1 MALATALPFGL
12 RSHHLAF
19 LLFGFAQELGDSAGG
34 RQVRRSG
41 LIEALGR
48 SVMGQGRSPWS
59 SPPENIEWGPSFF
72 SRTELLTGLG
82 ENPAHSG
89 EQPVAQGRLQVRFS
103 PPRPRGV

>member
-12 RSHHLAF
+12 PSHHLA
-19 LLFGFAQELGDSAGG
+19 LPLFGFAQELGDSAGG

-59 SPPENIEWGPSFF
+59 SPREIIEWGPSFF

>member
-12 RSHHLAF
+12 PSHHLA
-19 LLFGFAQELGDSAGG
+19 LPLFGFAQELGDSAGG

-72 SRTELLTGLG
+72 SRTELLAGFR
-82 ENPAHSG
+82 ENA
-89 EQPVAQGRLQVRFS
+89 VRFWVVWGRILHL
-103 PPRPRGV
+103 PYLPIPKLVFLT

>member
-41 LIEALGR
+41 PIEALGR

-59 SPPENIEWGPSFF
+59 SAREIIEWGPSFF
-72 SRTELLTGLG
+72 SRTELLG
-82 ENPAHSG
+82 ETRFNMKC
-89 EQPVAQGRLQVRFS
+89 QVLLIFDIRI
-103 PPRPRGV
+103 